1 MRESKYHPIERIGV
15 AIRSV
20 RENHTTR
27 FPSVANHDHVP
38 VPIIVMS
45 KKRREASLGVDM
57 PR

>member
-1 MRESKYHPIERIGV
+1 MRESRYHPIERIGV

-20 RENHTTR
+20 RENQTTR
-27 FPSVANHDHVP
+27 FPSVAYHDQMP

-45 KKRREASLGVDM
+45 KKIRDASLGVDI